1 MDVKLLTLSEKP
13 RRGFVALLQQ
23 SNTHARPVRKHL
35 GLKALGLLNKT
46 MSHDLGKE
54 CGNIYL
60 AASVLSC
67 STRSP
72 HCVLWAQPLGCVG

>member
-54 CGNIYL
+54 CG
-60 AASVLSC
+60 
-67 STRSP
+67 T
-72 HCVLWAQPLGCVG
+72 